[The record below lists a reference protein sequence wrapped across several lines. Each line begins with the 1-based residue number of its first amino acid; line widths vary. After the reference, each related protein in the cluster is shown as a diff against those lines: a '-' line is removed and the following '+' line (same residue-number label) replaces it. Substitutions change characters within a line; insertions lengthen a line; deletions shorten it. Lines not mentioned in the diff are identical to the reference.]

1 MSDSKIAWKDLDS
14 TFGGAVITPGDAE
27 YDTARAIFPGGFDR
41 RPAAIV
47 RVADTKDVVRVF
59 EVARQTGL
67 GLSVRGGGHTPLCV
81 ADGAIMADLRALN
94 SLDID
99 VKERTVLA
107 GAGLTAAEVTAAADE
122 HGMVVGF
129 GDTGSVG
136 IGGITLGGGVG
147 FLVRKY
153 GMTID
158 NLLAAEVV
166 TPSGDTLV
174 VDASTEPDLFWA
186 IRGGG
191 GNFGVAT
198 RFLYRMHE
206 LPEVIGGMLMLPAT
220 AQTIEGFVALAQA
233 ASDELSTIANVMP
246 APPLPFVPEEYH
258 GEIIILAL
266 MTYAGPAEQGQK
278 VLAPFRELA
287 APLADMLR
295 PMKYVEMFPPEE
307 ESYHPLALGDT
318 MFVESIGPE
327 QARTILRF
335 LHDSDAPVRVAQVR
349 ALGGAMARVAP
360 EATAFAH
367 RRSPIMVNLASFY
380 LGPDDLPVRKDWL
393 RRFAEAMRQGDD
405 GAYAGFL
412 TEEDSAQVRRAYPG
426 ATWERLSE
434 LKRRYDPENLLC
446 RNQNITP

>member
-47 RVADTKDVVRVF
+47 RVADTKDVARVF

-166 TPSGDTLV
+166 TPSGTPWWWTLPPSRTCSGRS
-174 VDASTEPDLFWA
+174 A
-186 IRGGG
+186 
-191 GNFGVAT
+191 VA
-198 RFLYRMHE
+198 
-206 LPEVIGGMLMLPAT
+206 
-220 AQTIEGFVALAQA
+220 
-233 ASDELSTIANVMP
+233 
-246 APPLPFVPEEYH
+246 
-258 GEIIILAL
+258 
-266 MTYAGPAEQGQK
+266 AETSG
-278 VLAPFRELA
+278 
-287 APLADMLR
+287 
-295 PMKYVEMFPPEE
+295 
-307 ESYHPLALGDT
+307 
-318 MFVESIGPE
+318 
-327 QARTILRF
+327 
-335 LHDSDAPVRVAQVR
+335 
-349 ALGGAMARVAP
+349 
-360 EATAFAH
+360 
-367 RRSPIMVNLASFY
+367 
-380 LGPDDLPVRKDWL
+380 W
-393 RRFAEAMRQGDD
+393 
-405 GAYAGFL
+405 
-412 TEEDSAQVRRAYPG
+412 RRASSTGCTSCP
-426 ATWERLSE
+426 R
-434 LKRRYDPENLLC
+434 
-446 RNQNITP
+446 